1 MVMNRV
7 ILIVLDSVGIGEMP
21 DAHIYGDDGS
31 NTIGN
36 ISKSQGGIS
45 LNKLASLGF
54 SNIDGIEGLSKV
66 ENPLGSYG
74 RLMEKSKG
82 KDTTTGHF
90 EIAGIIVEKEFP
102 TYPNGF
108 PREVIEEFEEKTGL
122 KVIGNRVAS
131 GTEIVEELGEEHVKT
146 GNPICYTS
154 ADSVFQ
160 IAAHED
166 IIPIDRLYEICV
178 IARKIL
184 VGEHGVGRVI
194 ARPFIGTKG
203 NFKRTSNRR
212 DFSLKPPKKTML
224 DYIKNSNMDVQAV
237 GKIEDIYAGE
247 GITDAVHISDNMD
260 GVNKTLEYIKSDSK
274 GLIFTNLV
282 DFDMHYGHR
291 NNPIG
296 YKKALEEFDNRLQE
310 IIDAMK
316 KEDVLIIT
324 ADHGCDP
331 TTPSTDHSR
340 EYTPLVIYGENIKQ
354 GVNLGTR
361 DSFSDIGK
369 TVLDILN
376 IENDIDGISFKKE
389 ILKESI

>member
-1 MVMNRV
+1 MNRV
-7 ILIVLDSVGIGEMP
+7 IIVILDSVGVGELP
-21 DAHIYGDDGS
+21 DANLYGDQGS
-31 NTIGN
+31 DTIGN
-36 ISKSQGGIS
+36 ISKSQGGIK
-45 LNKLASLGF
+45 LNNLLSLGF
-54 SNIDGIEGLSKV
+54 GNIDGINGLEKV
-66 ENPLGSYG
+66 ESPKGSFG
-74 RLMEKSKG
+74 KLIEKSKG

-108 PREVIEEFEEKTGL
+108 PEDVIKEFEGKTGL
-122 KVIGNRVAS
+122 KVIGNIVAS
-131 GTEIVEELGEEHVKT
+131 GTAIIEELGEEHVKT

-166 IIPIDRLYEICV
+166 VIPIDRLYEICT
-178 IARKIL
+178 IARNIL

-194 ARPFIGTKG
+194 ARPFIGEKG
-203 NFKRTSNRR
+203 SYTRTPNRR

-224 DYIKNSNMDVQAV
+224 DYIKNNGMDVLAV

-247 GITDAVHISDNMD
+247 GVTEAVHTVSNMD
-260 GVNKTLEYIKSDSK
+260 GVDKTLEYMKRDSK

-282 DFDMHYGHR
+282 DFDMLYGHR
-291 NNPIG
+291 NNPEG
-296 YKKALEEFDNRLQE
+296 YKKALEEFDVRLQD
-310 IIDAMK
+310 IINEMK
-316 KEDVLIIT
+316 EEDILIIT

-331 TTPSTDHSR
+331 TTESTDHSR
-340 EYTPLVIYGENIKQ
+340 EHTPLVIYGKSIKE

-361 DSFSDIGK
+361 NSFSDIGK

-376 IENDIDGISFKKE
+376 IENDIDGESFKE
-389 ILKESI
+389 NILK